1 MKVDFNTRVI
11 NRGITRTAQSLQ
23 TPNDRLGR
31 LLLKKEPNSKVDVKE
46 ILQNEQLMDMA
57 RDFYNKFIK

>member
-1 MKVDFNTRVI
+1 MKVDFNTRVV

-23 TPNDRLGR
+23 TPNDSVGKMLFQ
-31 LLLKKEPNSKVDVKE
+31 KEVKAPVDVRGM
-46 ILQNEQLMDMA
+46 LQNKQLMDMA